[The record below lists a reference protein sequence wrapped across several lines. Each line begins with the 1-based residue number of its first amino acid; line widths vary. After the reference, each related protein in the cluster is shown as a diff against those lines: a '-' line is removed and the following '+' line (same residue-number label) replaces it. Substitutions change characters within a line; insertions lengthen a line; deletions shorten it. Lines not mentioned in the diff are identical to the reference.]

1 MCLPTRLNQKV
12 GDFRVVSV
20 IPLGNSIRVLM
31 SNSSY
36 VLQNVSRS
44 NIGNLAPE
52 STRLPYVN
60 EIPKLSTA
68 IDPTVC
74 TWFPV
79 TSLLFTDR
87 NPRLDEPGDY
97 PQFGSLMYDRQGK
110 LHFCGMRFR
119 GNAMLLKQECVA
131 L

>member
-1 MCLPTRLNQKV
+1 MCLLTRLNQQV
-12 GDFRVVSV
+12 GDFRVVGV

-36 VLQNVSRS
+36 VLQSVRWS
-44 NIGNLAPE
+44 NIGKLAPE
-52 STRLPYVN
+52 STRLPHVY

-74 TWFPV
+74 TWFPE
-79 TSLLFTDR
+79 TSLLFTDCKMQ
-87 NPRLDEPGDY
+87 LDEPGDY
-97 PQFGSLMYDRQGK
+97 PRVGSIMYDRQGE
-110 LHFCGMRFR
+110 LHFSGMRFR
-119 GNAMLLKQECVA
+119 GSAMLLKQECVA

>member
-1 MCLPTRLNQKV
+1 MCLPTRLNQQV

-20 IPLGNSIRVLM
+20 TPIGNSIRVLM

-36 VLQNVSRS
+36 VLQSVVWS
-44 NIGNLAPE
+44 NIGKLAPE
-52 STRLPYVN
+52 STRLPHVY

-79 TSLLFTDR
+79 TSLLFTDCKTQ
-87 NPRLDEPGDY
+87 LDDPGSY
-97 PQFGSLMYDRQGK
+97 PQVGSIMYDRQGE
-110 LHFCGMRFR
+110 LHFSGMRVR
-119 GNAMLLKQECVA
+119 GSAMLLKQECVA

>member
-1 MCLPTRLNQKV
+1 MCLPTRLNQQV
-12 GDFRVVSV
+12 GDFRVVGV
-20 IPLGNSIRVLM
+20 IPLGNSIQVLM

-36 VLQNVSRS
+36 VLQSVRWS
-44 NIGNLAPE
+44 NIGKLAPE
-52 STRLPYVN
+52 STRLPHVY

-79 TSLLFTDR
+79 TSLLFTDCKMQ
-87 NPRLDEPGDY
+87 LDEPGDY
-97 PQFGSLMYDRQGK
+97 PRVGSIMYDRQGE
-110 LHFCGMRFR
+110 LHFSGMRFR
-119 GNAMLLKQECVA
+119 GSAMLLKQECVA